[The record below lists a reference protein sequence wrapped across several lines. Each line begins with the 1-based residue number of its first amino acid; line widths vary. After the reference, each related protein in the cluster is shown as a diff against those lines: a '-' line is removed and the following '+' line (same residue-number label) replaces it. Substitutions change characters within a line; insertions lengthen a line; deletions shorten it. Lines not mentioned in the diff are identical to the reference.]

1 MTQETSPSR
10 TSYRTLLAERDALRE
25 RAVAAEQE
33 RDRLRREL
41 EALRAD
47 MEDVANSPREG
58 GAQEGRAYQAEQVVD
73 CIDAILRGEP

>member
-1 MTQETSPSR
+1 
-10 TSYRTLLAERDALRE
+10 LRE

-41 EALRAD
+41 EALLAD
-47 MEDVANSPREG
+47 MEDVASWPREG

-73 CIDAILRGEP
+73 CIDAILRDES